1 MRWIEI
7 ARVFLKLM
15 VALLQL
21 LEIIVKSF
29 RSITFRPHL
38 REVIFTS
45 L

>member
-21 LEIIVKSF
+21 PDIIVNSF
-29 RSITFRPHL
+29 R
-38 REVIFTS
+38 
-45 L
+45 

>member
-15 VALLQL
+15 VALVALLQL

-29 RSITFRPHL
+29 R
-38 REVIFTS
+38 
-45 L
+45 

>member
-21 LEIIVKSF
+21 LEITVK
-29 RSITFRPHL
+29 TFR
-38 REVIFTS
+38 
-45 L
+45 

>member
-15 VALLQL
+15 VALLQE

-29 RSITFRPHL
+29 R
-38 REVIFTS
+38 
-45 L
+45 

>member
-21 LEIIVKSF
+21 LEIIVNSF
-29 RSITFRPHL
+29 R
-38 REVIFTS
+38 
-45 L
+45 

>member
-29 RSITFRPHL
+29 R
-38 REVIFTS
+38 
-45 L
+45 

>member
-21 LEIIVKSF
+21 LEIIVK
-29 RSITFRPHL
+29 TFR
-38 REVIFTS
+38 
-45 L
+45 

>member
-7 ARVFLKLM
+7 ARVSLKRR
-15 VALLQL
+15 VAQLQL
-21 LEIIVKSF
+21 LDIIVKSF

-38 REVIFTS
+38 REVMFIS